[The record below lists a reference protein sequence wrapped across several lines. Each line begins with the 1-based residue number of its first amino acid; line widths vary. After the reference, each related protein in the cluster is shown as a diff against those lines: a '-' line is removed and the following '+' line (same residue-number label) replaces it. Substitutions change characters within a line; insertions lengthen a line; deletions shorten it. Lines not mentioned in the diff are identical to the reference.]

1 MRKRTRV
8 KICGITRPE
17 DALAAAV
24 MGADAVGLVFYAGS
38 PRNVEIEQAAE
49 ICRQLP
55 AFVSSVALF
64 LDAEQSLVTEVL
76 DRVPIDLLQFHGSE
90 DPAYCEHFGRPY
102 IKALGMGSL
111 NRDGLVSQSKAYRTA
126 RALLLDS
133 HAHGAAGGTGEAFDW
148 SRVPELSMPVI
159 LAGGL
164 TVANVADAIRRV
176 RPWAVDVSS
185 GVEADKG
192 IKSVDLMSAF
202 MLEVENADR

>member
-8 KICGITRPE
+8 KICGITRSE

-24 MGADAVGLVFYAGS
+24 MGADAVGLVFHAGS
-38 PRNVEIEQAAE
+38 PRYVEIGQAAE

-55 AFVSSVALF
+55 AFVSTVALF

-76 DRVPIDLLQFHGSE
+76 NRVPIDLLQFHGSE

-111 NRDGLVSQSKAYRTA
+111 DRDGLVSQSKAFRNA

-148 SRVPELSMPVI
+148 SRVPELNQPVI

-192 IKSVDLMSAF
+192 IKSVELMSAF
-202 MLEVENADR
+202 MFEVENADR

>member
-8 KICGITRPE
+8 KICGITRSE

-38 PRNVEIEQAAE
+38 PRNVEIERAAE

-76 DRVPIDLLQFHGSE
+76 NRVPIDLLQFHGSE

-111 NRDGLVSQSKAYRTA
+111 NRDGLVSQSKAFKTA

-148 SRVPELSMPVI
+148 RRVPELNMPLI

-202 MLEVENADR
+202 MLEVVNAD

>member
-8 KICGITRPE
+8 KICGITRSE

-24 MGADAVGLVFYAGS
+24 IGADAVGLVFYAGS

-76 DRVPIDLLQFHGSE
+76 NRVPIDLLQFHGSE

-111 NRDGLVSQSKAYRTA
+111 NRDGLVSQSKAFRTA

-148 SRVPELSMPVI
+148 RRVPELNMPLI